1 MTRLLAPAKLTV
13 SLAITGRR
21 PDGYHLLE
29 AEMVSLDLC
38 DVLDVEEGGE
48 GLEVIDAV
56 AWVGLPAAVREG
68 SGLPD
73 GPPPGPALEGNLVE
87 RALRACKVR
96 ARCRLEKH
104 IPAAAGLGGGS
115 SDAAAVLRWCGVT
128 DLAVAAGLGADV
140 PYCLA
145 GGRARVSGIGEVV
158 EQLDP
163 MPESAYLL
171 VTPRLAVSTPAVYA
185 AWDEL
190 GGPSGDFGN
199 DLEPAALAAYPG
211 LRWWRDLL
219 GAASGVRPRL
229 AGSGGTWFVERPAEQ
244 YEALAELAALLR
256 GEVLCGRESAMVAAV
271 RVYGAAGGT
280 TGTGS

>member
-1 MTRLLAPAKLTV
+1 MTRLHAPAKLTL

-38 DVLDVEEGGE
+38 DVLELEEGGE
-48 GLEVIDAV
+48 GLDVVDAV
-56 AWVGLPAAVREG
+56 AWVGLPPAVREG
-68 SGLPD
+68 SPAPD
-73 GPPPGPALEGNLVE
+73 GPPPEPALAGNLVE
-87 RALRACKVR
+87 RALRACGVR

-140 PYCLA
+140 PYCLT
-145 GGRARVSGIGEVV
+145 GGRARVTGIGEVV

-163 MPESAYLL
+163 LPESAYLL

-190 GGPSGDFGN
+190 GGPSGDLGN

-219 GAASGVRPRL
+219 GAASGERPRL

-244 YEALAELAALLR
+244 YGALAELAASLR

-271 RVYGAAGGT
+271 RAYGAAGGT